1 MPKYNSGDS
10 GDFSESD
17 GPSGDFSES
26 SPPKAKAKGK
36 GKAWSSSIS
45 IIGDAV
51 LGRMALKAGLTR
63 VAHTTFEEVRGTV
76 SQHLGDVVTDAITY
90 MDHERRKTVSVADVM
105 HAIENRGF
113 TKMYEVKGPLKPCKV
128 FTCEEKRKIFTRIK
142 AYQKQS
148 DCYLLPRAGFI
159 RLVREMGAD
168 SKTGV
173 RYEADALL
181 NLQAYIEIFI
191 LKGLK
196 DAALLMLHAGRT
208 TLNAKDVQLVTVLH
222 RDARHLA

>member
-26 SPPKAKAKGK
+26 SPPKAKV
-36 GKAWSSSIS
+36 ILH
-45 IIGDAV
+45 AV

-113 TKMYEVKGPLKPCKV
+113 TKM
-128 FTCEEKRKIFTRIK
+128 
-142 AYQKQS
+142 
-148 DCYLLPRAGFI
+148 
-159 RLVREMGAD
+159 
-168 SKTGV
+168 
-173 RYEADALL
+173 
-181 NLQAYIEIFI
+181 
-191 LKGLK
+191 
-196 DAALLMLHAGRT
+196 
-208 TLNAKDVQLVTVLH
+208 
-222 RDARHLA
+222 